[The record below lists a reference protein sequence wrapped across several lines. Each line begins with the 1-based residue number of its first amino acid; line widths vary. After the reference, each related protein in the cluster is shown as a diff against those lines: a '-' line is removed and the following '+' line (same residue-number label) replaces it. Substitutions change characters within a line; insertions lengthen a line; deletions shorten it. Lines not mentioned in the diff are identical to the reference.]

1 MSEKTPILIL
11 GSGAM
16 ALLFGAYLGAAGY
29 PVTLLGTWREGIE
42 AVRAR
47 GIRLRSKDVFHEIPA
62 QAVTEPE
69 AVGEIRLALVLVK
82 SWQTERAAQALSA
95 CLHPDGLAVTLQNGL
110 GNRET
115 LEKVL
120 GKERVVQGATTY
132 GATLLGAGEVR
143 LGGVGKIFLPRDR
156 RLAPLMQAFQAA
168 GLEMEESDALEG
180 IIWGKLVI
188 NSAINPLTALL
199 NVPNGELLRRPTARA
214 LMGAIAEETASVARA
229 KGIEL
234 PFRDVRATVED
245 VARRTGENLSS
256 MLQDVR
262 RGAPTE
268 IDAICGAIYRQACAL
283 GLDASLNWCMWQ
295 VVQALNRL
303 PEAE

>member
-1 MSEKTPILIL
+1 MSEKTPVLIL

-29 PVTLLGTWREGIE
+29 PVTLLGSWREGIE
-42 AVRAR
+42 AVRER
-47 GIRLRSKDVFHEIPA
+47 GIRLWSQDVCREIPV

-69 AVGEIRLALVLVK
+69 AVGKIRLALVLVK
-82 SWQTERAAQALSA
+82 SWQTERAARTLSA
-95 CLHPDGLAVTLQNGL
+95 CLHPQGLAVTLQNGL

-115 LEKVL
+115 LERVL
-120 GKERVVQGATTY
+120 GKARVVQGVTTY

-143 LGGVGKIFLPRDR
+143 LGGTGKIFLPRDQ
-156 RLAPLMQAFQAA
+156 RLAPLRQALQAA
-168 GLEMEESDALEG
+168 GLEMEESDELEG

-199 NVPNGELLRRPTARA
+199 NIPNGELLRRPTARA
-214 LMGAIAEETASVARA
+214 LMGAIADETASVARA
-229 KGIEL
+229 KGIVL
-234 PFRDVRATVED
+234 PFRDVRAMVEE
-245 VARRTGENLSS
+245 VAGRTGENLSS

-268 IDAICGAIYRQACAL
+268 IDAICGAIYRQARAL
-283 GLDASLNWCMWQ
+283 GLDAALNWCMWQ
-295 VVQALNRL
+295 AVQALNRS
-303 PEAE
+303 PQAE